1 MGISRGVVKFLE
13 EGGKLQDID
22 GHCVAKNTISSFDLK
37 FHGTDERHGCKSFTH
52 CSTDQG
58 MTWKL
63 SQNKRYQAKDHSEK
77 QQLLEAPIFMF
88 LSTRWRQWSTRMI
101 VRKMR
106 LSFSVSEPTAIS
118 ADINSYIVALLW
130 SLNELSY
137 YNASVISTQP
147 AKNEEPHITAI
158 VSQHIP
164 FTIDICRNMW
174 PQTTLS

>member
-1 MGISRGVVKFLE
+1 MDISRGVIKFLE

-37 FHGTDERHGCKSFTH
+37 CHGTDERHGCKSFTH

-63 SQNKRYQAKDHSEK
+63 SQNKHYQAKDHSEK

-130 SLNELSY
+130 PLVLQC
-137 YNASVISTQP
+137 ASVISTQP
-147 AKNEEPHITAI
+147 AKNEEPHIAAI

-164 FTIDICRNMW
+164 ITINI
-174 PQTTLS
+174 

>member
-1 MGISRGVVKFLE
+1 MGISREVVKFLE
-13 EGGKLQDID
+13 EGWKLQDID

-37 FHGTDERHGCKSFTH
+37 CHGTDERHGCKSFTH

-63 SQNKRYQAKDHSEK
+63 SQNKRFQAKGHSRN
-77 QQLLEAPIFMF
+77 QQLLEALIFIF

-130 SLNELSY
+130 PLVLQC
-137 YNASVISTQP
+137 ASVISTQP
-147 AKNEEPHITAI
+147 AKNEEPHIAAI

-164 FTIDICRNMW
+164 INIDI
-174 PQTTLS
+174 

>member
-13 EGGKLQDID
+13 EGWKLQDID

-37 FHGTDERHGCKSFTH
+37 CHGTDERHGCKSFTH

-77 QQLLEAPIFMF
+77 QQLLETPIFVF
-88 LSTRWRQWSTRMI
+88 RSTSWGQWSTRMI

-106 LSFSVSEPTAIS
+106 LAFSVLTNRHQRWHQQLRSCSRMTSRLTMCI
-118 ADINSYIVALLW
+118 
-130 SLNELSY
+130 
-137 YNASVISTQP
+137 NASVMSTQP
-147 AKNEEPHITAI
+147 AKNEEPHIAAI

-164 FTIDICRNMW
+164 ITIDI
-174 PQTTLS
+174 